1 MKQTTKVTACTEC
14 GRRMNA
20 TRTATTDSGT
30 RFHVHECECGNT
42 GKAPAFAPDIIG
54 AMNGFTE
61 LTIDGQK
68 TLRENVKDA
77 GGA

>member
-14 GRRMNA
+14 GRRQNA
-20 TRTATTDSGT
+20 TRTAKTNSGT

-54 AMNGFTE
+54 VMNGFTE
-61 LTIDGQK
+61 LTVEGQE
-68 TLRENVKDA
+68 TLRESFKNE